1 MARRRGVSVQAGLRM
16 VDVSGKRVT
25 RREAI
30 AQGWVSM
37 RPATLNAITQGLLP
51 KGDVIAAAQLAGIQA
66 AKRTAELIP
75 LCHPLPL
82 TLVEVTVAP
91 DPPSRRVLITARV
104 RADQRTGVEME
115 ALTAVAISALTVY
128 DMCKAQDPGM
138 EIGGLC
144 LIRKTG
150 GKAGSWERKA

>member
-1 MARRRGVSVQAGLRM
+1 M

-37 RPATLNAITQGLLP
+37 RPATLNAMTQGLLP

-144 LIRKTG
+144 LLGKTG
-150 GKAGSWERKA
+150 GKSGPWERKA